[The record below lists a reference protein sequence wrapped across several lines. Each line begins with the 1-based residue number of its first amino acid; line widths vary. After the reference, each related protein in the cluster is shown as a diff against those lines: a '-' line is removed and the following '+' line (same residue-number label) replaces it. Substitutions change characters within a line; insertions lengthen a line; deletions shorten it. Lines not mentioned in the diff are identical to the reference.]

1 MHDATGEGQLRVW
14 FGMRPF
20 TLRSKVGV
28 EVALVFGLTS
38 LGTACEPGELS
49 DRQQQ
54 YLRDQLDE
62 QYTGTPSPAGTAS
75 PGESTSEADGPITS
89 ETNGDSSSS
98 SGVGTVPD
106 TQGGSDT
113 PTSSDTQSVTSEPT
127 AGTVPACALD
137 VFHTTCSGGVCHYQ
151 GAINLPPDFET
162 DDLYT
167 MLTTTKSVVC
177 TSAPSYIDLENPQ
190 NSLLL
195 LKVTGAQPGS
205 CGAVMPP
212 TPATL
217 TAAQLTCL
225 EDWIGSL

>member
-1 MHDATGEGQLRVW
+1 MHDATGEGRLRVW

-20 TLRSKVGV
+20 TLRSKLGV
-28 EVALVFGLTS
+28 EAVLVFGWAS

-54 YLRDQLDE
+54 YLRDQLDQ
-62 QYTGTPSPAGTAS
+62 QYTGTQETTA
-75 PGESTSEADGPITS
+75 PGESTSETDGPITS
-89 ETNGDSSSS
+89 ETNGESSSS
-98 SGVGTVPD
+98 SSPGMASD
-106 TQGGSDT
+106 TQG
-113 PTSSDTQSVTSEPT
+113 SSDTEGVTSNPT

-137 VFHTTCSGGVCHYQ
+137 VFHTACSGGVCHYQ

-195 LKVTGAQPGS
+195 LKVTGAHPGS